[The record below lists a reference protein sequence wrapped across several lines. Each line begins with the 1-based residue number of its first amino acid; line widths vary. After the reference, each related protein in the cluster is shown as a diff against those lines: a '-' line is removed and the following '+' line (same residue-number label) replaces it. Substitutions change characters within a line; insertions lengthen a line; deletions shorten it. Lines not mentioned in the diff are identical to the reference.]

1 MNSETRS
8 RSHDSVV
15 VIGGSGAVGRLMV
28 DLLLADGVPV
38 TVVDV
43 HGGPELDGSTVIA
56 GDITAPGEP
65 VESVLREAATV
76 ILAVPESVALRA
88 DLSALRADAL
98 LVETLSVK
106 SGFSHHVQGA
116 RPIGATLGINPMFAP
131 SLGMAG
137 RPVAAVVHRPGP
149 PVDAFLDGISRW
161 GARVVLLD
169 AARHDRLAAATQ
181 ALTHASVL
189 AFGLALAELDL
200 PFVDIDAVAP
210 PPHASMLAILARI
223 TGGEPEVY
231 WDVQAGNPHAAE
243 ARAALHRATQTVSE
257 TVDSGSEA
265 DFAALLVQAEAA
277 LGGNGDRYR
286 AVCAEMFGIVRG
298 SSGNR

>member
-1 MNSETRS
+1 MNSVKQTE
-8 RSHDSVV
+8 HDDSVV
-15 VIGGSGAVGRLMV
+15 VVGGAGAVGSLLVQLLRGDGIAVTIV
-28 DLLLADGVPV
+28 DVHARPDAAAPV
-38 TVVDV
+38 TV
-43 HGGPELDGSTVIA
+43 
-56 GDITAPGEP
+56 GDITEP
-65 VESVLREAATV
+65 DERLASVLATAATV
-76 ILAVPESVALRA
+76 ILAVPESVALAA
-88 DLSALRADAL
+88 DLSAVRSDAL

-106 SGFSHHVQGA
+106 SGFASHLNNADHLGA
-116 RPIGATLGINPMFAP
+116 AVGINPMFAP
-131 SLGMAG
+131 SLGMSG
-137 RPVAAVVHRPGP
+137 RPVAAVVHRQGP
-149 PVDAFLDGISRW
+149 PVDAFLESIARW
-161 GARVVLLD
+161 GGRVVVLD

-200 PFVDIDAVAP
+200 PFVEIDAVAP
-210 PPHASMLAILARI
+210 PPHTTMLAVLARI

-243 ARAALHRATQTVSE
+243 ARAALRRATRQVSE

-265 DFAALLVQAEAA
+265 EFARLLTQAETA
-277 LGGNGDRYR
+277 LGGSGDRYR

>member
-1 MNSETRS
+1 MNSVRQSES
-8 RSHDSVV
+8 DDSVV
-15 VIGGSGAVGRLMV
+15 VVGGSGAVGRLMV

-38 TVVDV
+38 TIVDV
-43 HGGPELDGSTVIA
+43 HGDSIPGGSAAIA
-56 GDITAPGEP
+56 GDITAPDGQ
-65 VESVLREAATV
+65 VESVLEEAATV

-88 DLSALRADAL
+88 DLSAVRSDAL

-106 SGFSHHVQGA
+106 SGFSRHVQDA
-116 RPIGATLGINPMFAP
+116 RPIGAAVGINPMFAP

-137 RPVAAVVHRPGP
+137 RPVAAVVHRSGP
-149 PVDAFLDGISRW
+149 PVDAFLDRISRW
-161 GARVVLLD
+161 GGRVVHLD

-189 AFGLALAELDL
+189 AFGLALTELDL

-210 PPHASMLAILARI
+210 PPHATMLAVLARI

-231 WDVQAGNPHAAE
+231 WDVQAGNPHAAD
-243 ARAALHRATQTVSE
+243 ARAALHRATRTVSE

-265 DFAALLVQAEAA
+265 DFARLLAQAEAA

-286 AVCAEMFGIVRG
+286 ALCAEMFGIVRG
-298 SSGNR
+298 SGGSP

>member
-1 MNSETRS
+1 
-8 RSHDSVV
+8 
-15 VIGGSGAVGRLMV
+15 MV
-28 DLLLADGVPV
+28 DLLLADRVPV
-38 TVVDV
+38 TIVDV
-43 HGGPELDGSTVIA
+43 HGGSAPGGSAAIA
-56 GDITAPGEP
+56 GDITEPDAP
-65 VESVLREAATV
+65 VESVLRQAATV

-88 DLSALRADAL
+88 DLSAIRPDTL

-106 SGFSHHVQGA
+106 SGFSRHVQDA
-116 RPIGATLGINPMFAP
+116 RPIGAAVGINPMFAP

-149 PVDAFLDGISRW
+149 PVDAFLDSITRW
-161 GARVVLLD
+161 GGRVVHLD

-189 AFGLALAELDL
+189 AFGMALAELDL

-210 PPHASMLAILARI
+210 PPHATMLAVLARI

-231 WDVQAGNPHAAE
+231 WDVQAGNPHAAD

-265 DFAALLVQAEAA
+265 DFARLLAQAEAA

-286 AVCAEMFGIVRG
+286 ALCAEMFGIVRG
-298 SSGNR
+298 SGGSP

>member
-1 MNSETRS
+1 MNSAQQTEPD
-8 RSHDSVV
+8 DSVV
-15 VIGGSGAVGRLMV
+15 VVGGSGAVGRLMV
-28 DLLLADGVPV
+28 DLLRGDDVPV
-38 TVVDV
+38 TVVDL
-43 HGGPELDGSTVIA
+43 HDGRDPAFPITV
-56 GDITAPGEP
+56 GNITEP
-65 VESVLREAATV
+65 DERLASALARAATV
-76 ILAVPESVALRA
+76 ILAVPESVALAA
-88 DLSALRADAL
+88 DLSAVRSDAL

-106 SGFSHHVQGA
+106 SGFARHLDGA
-116 RPIGATLGINPMFAP
+116 DRLGAALGINPMFAP

-137 RPVAAVVHRPGP
+137 RPVAAVVHRQGP
-149 PVDAFLDGISRW
+149 PVDAFLESITRW
-161 GARVVLLD
+161 GGRVVVLD

-200 PFVDIDAVAP
+200 PFVEIDAVAP
-210 PPHASMLAILARI
+210 PPHTTMLAVLARI

-243 ARAALHRATQTVSE
+243 ARAALRRAAHQVSE

-265 DFAALLVQAEAA
+265 EFARMLTRAEAA
-277 LGGNGDRYR
+277 LGGSEDRYR